1 MTDTDKL
8 KRLADELK
16 DVASGKN
23 EHGYL
28 FVSRSEAEAILALI
42 AENEAKA
49 EQFRLL
55 DEEYQAMRAER
66 DEAVAVLRKV
76 AVSMD
81 AEGGSELPEIAA
93 IWDFLERTDESTRN
107 IS

>member
-8 KRLADELK
+8 KRLADELR

-42 AENEAKA
+42 AENE
-49 EQFRLL
+49 RLRALVGLGNKGILREGL
-55 DEEYQAMRAER
+55 DADRYQRQR
-66 DEAVAVLRKV
+66 DEAVALLREV
-76 AVSMD
+76 GVFSGD
-81 AEGGSELPEIAA
+81 IDRVRS
-93 IWDFLERTDESTRN
+93 FLARIETKQQG
-107 IS
+107 